1 MSNTSSSM
9 HSRAQRFIPSPL
21 PSSLTPPTDSSH
33 DGPHQQ
39 NSTLPLL
46 PRTTAR
52 LTLTILS
59 HALYAKQILSQP
71 VSLLRRE
78 KERAR
83 TRKREEELERA
94 MRSGGGAASAP
105 GVARRTQSAGSS
117 SGSAASRKLEAK
129 KEKVS
134 FRKRAHA
141 SRSLCKNAFADL
153 ASAPHSSSGRSIGSV
168 EP

>member
-1 MSNTSSSM
+1 MMSNTSSSM
-9 HSRAQRFIPSPL
+9 HSRAQRFIPSPF

-83 TRKREEELERA
+83 TREREEEEERA
-94 MRSGGGAASAP
+94 LRSGGGAASAS
-105 GVARRTQSAGSS
+105 GAGAARRTQSAGSS

-134 FRKRAHA
+134 FSTEAY
-141 SRSLCKNAFADL
+141 
-153 ASAPHSSSGRSIGSV
+153 
-168 EP
+168 